1 MRARLLDAPEGSN
14 PAGRDFQA
22 VIYGPIVLARD
33 ERTDE
38 SYNRPIQVVADSWG
52 LVAVSP
58 VTPLLPGS
66 RMEFEVPTT
75 DGIIRMT
82 DYASIDCWGGSHIC
96 TWLPKKK

>member
-1 MRARLLDAPEGSN
+1 MKYKHLIFVATASLLSACCQSPAP
-14 PAGRDFQA
+14 
-22 VIYGPIVLARD
+22 V
-33 ERTDE
+33 
-38 SYNRPIQVVADSWG
+38 QVVDDSCG

-75 DGIIRMT
+75 EGTIRMT